1 MAKPVIKYTNR
12 DYASIRSEL
21 IEYVKKYYPDTMQDF
36 NEASF
41 GAMMLDLVAYVGDVL
56 SFYLDYQAN
65 ESFLSTAIERKNILK
80 LAKQFGFKLG
90 GSTKPFGTAAFYVS
104 VQANANGQGPDENY
118 LPALRQGASFT
129 SSDGTTF
136 TLAEDIDFR
145 QKDLLTIV
153 DAQDGDTGV
162 VTRYALKAYGQV
174 IGGNTQTDEFAV
186 ASQEDFLRLTMSR
199 PNVTE
204 IIKVEDSEGN
214 EYFEVD
220 YLSQNIIY
228 KSIRNTNAVNNRLV
242 PYLMREVNVPRRFIV
257 DREDSLA
264 SLVFGYGSP
273 DKVEHP
279 RNIVLDV
286 FGKNYVKDDSF
297 DPARIT
303 ESDKFG
309 VAPNNTTM
317 SVTYRY
323 NPKPI
328 INVPVGK
335 LSSIGSF
342 LMDFPNNGTSGSE
355 KEQIRATLEITNEK
369 PILNNNPIL
378 TDDDIKRRAID
389 SFATQNRAVTKQDY
403 ISLCYRMD
411 PKFGSVKRTNVVRDA
426 DSIRRNINIYTVS
439 ENSSNSLVETDIN
452 IKNNLRRWLNSHRMM
467 NDTVD
472 ILSANIINI
481 GIEFTAIGS
490 LQYSKFDVLTECYQ
504 ALIERFSDKLD
515 IGNPF
520 YITEIYKTLNAL
532 DSVIDTKDVQ
542 IVVKAGTG
550 YASAWMDIDSA
561 LSADGRY
568 IDVPEDSILE
578 IKFLSSGK
586 DLQGVVI

>member
-355 KEQIRATLEITNEK
+355 KEQIRTTLEITNEK

>member
-12 DYASIRSEL
+12 DFASIKNEL
-21 IEYVKKYYPDTMQDF
+21 MEYVKKYYPDTMQDF

-56 SFYLDYQAN
+56 SFYVDYQAN

-90 GSTKPFGTAAFYVS
+90 GSTKPFGTAVFYVS
-104 VQANANGQGPDENY
+104 VQANSNGQGPDENY
-118 LPALRQGASFT
+118 LPVLSQGASFN
-129 SSDGTTF
+129 SSDGTVF

-145 QKDLLTIV
+145 QKDLLKIV

-174 IGGNTQTDEFAV
+174 IGGNIQTDEFPIGA
-186 ASQEDFLRLTMSR
+186 QENFLRLTLSR
-199 PNVTE
+199 PNATE
-204 IIKVEDSEGN
+204 VVKVEDLEGN

-220 YLSQNIIY
+220 FLSQNIVY
-228 KSIRNTNAVNNRLV
+228 KTIRNTNSVNNKLV
-242 PYLMREVNVPRRFIV
+242 PYLMREVNVPRRFII
-257 DREDSLA
+257 DREDSLS

-303 ESDKFG
+303 SSDKFG
-309 VAPNNTTM
+309 VAPNDTTIK
-317 SVTYRY
+317 VTYRY

-328 INVPVGK
+328 INVPVAK
-335 LSSIGSF
+335 LSTIGTF
-342 LMDFPNNGTSGSE
+342 LMNFPNNGVSSSE
-355 KEQIRATLEITNEK
+355 KEQIRASLEITNEK

-389 SFATQNRAVTKQDY
+389 SFATQNRAVTHQDY

-411 PKFGSVKRTNVVRDA
+411 PKFGSVKRVNVVRDA
-426 DSIRRNINIYTVS
+426 DSIRRNINIYVIS
-439 ENSSNSLVETDIN
+439 ENSSNVLVETDIN
-452 IKNNLRRWLNSHRMM
+452 IKNNLKRWMNSHRMM

-472 ILSANIINI
+472 ILSARVINV
-481 GIEFTAIGS
+481 GIQFTAIGS

-504 ALIERFSDKLD
+504 ALVNKFREKSD

-520 YITEIYKTLNAL
+520 YLTEIYKTLNAL
-532 DSVIDTKDVQ
+532 DSVIDTKDVE
-542 IVVKAGTG
+542 IVVKSGTG
-550 YASAWMDIDSA
+550 YTSSNFDVDAA

-568 IDVPEDSILE
+568 IDVPEDSVLE
-578 IKFLSSGK
+578 IKFLSSGQ
-586 DLQGVVI
+586 DLQGVVV

>member
-12 DYASIRSEL
+12 DYASIRNEL

-104 VQANANGQGPDENY
+104 VQANADGQGADESY
-118 LPALRQGASFT
+118 LPALRQGATFT
-129 SSDGTTF
+129 SSDGTIF
-136 TLAEDIDFR
+136 TLAEDVDFR

-153 DAQDGDTGV
+153 DTQDGDTGV

-174 IGGNTQTDEFAV
+174 VGGNVQRDEFAV
-186 ASQEDFLRLTMSR
+186 TSQEDFLRLTMSR

-220 YLSQNIIY
+220 FLSQNIIY
-228 KSIRNTNAVNNRLV
+228 RTIRNTDSVNNKLV

-257 DREDSLA
+257 DREDNVA

-286 FGKNYVKDDSF
+286 FGKNYIKDDSF

-303 ESDKFG
+303 QSDKFG
-309 VAPNNTTM
+309 VAPNNTTI

-355 KEQIRATLEITNEK
+355 KEQVRASLEITNEK

-411 PKFGSVKRTNVVRDA
+411 PKFGSIKRVNVVRDA

-439 ENSSNSLVETDIN
+439 EDSSNSLVETDIN

-472 ILSANIINI
+472 ILSANIVNI

-504 ALIERFSDKLD
+504 ALIERFSHKLD
-515 IGNPF
+515 IGTPF
-520 YITEIYKTLNAL
+520 YLTEIYKTLNAL

-542 IVVKAGTG
+542 VVVKAGTG

-568 IDVPEDSILE
+568 IDVPEDTILE
-578 IKFLSSGK
+578 IKFLSSGQ